1 MGVCECVGNC
11 VRAPETIRQKRTAT
25 AGKAQRRIFA
35 LLALPESGHS
45 MGAVIISHCGSTN
58 TLSDQVFKKIVLFLL
73 KICLTIKSTEQ
84 NNQFS

>member
-1 MGVCECVGNC
+1 
-11 VRAPETIRQKRTAT
+11 
-25 AGKAQRRIFA
+25 
-35 LLALPESGHS
+35 